1 MSTEFANTAQQ
12 RWRSDVFLSFRGKD
26 TRRTFTSH
34 LYYSL
39 KENGVNVFMD
49 DTELLRGEDI
59 SSELTEAIRSSRLSV
74 IVFSGSYASS
84 RCCLQEL
91 VEILECRNSIGQ
103 IVLPVFYDID
113 PSDVRRQSGSFEKAF
128 MEHESKAASDEEKEV
143 VARWRAALT
152 EAGKLSGW
160 DMTNLAN
167 GKEAKIVRDIA
178 CRIWNELKNTLLD
191 VAIYPVG
198 LNPRLDLISERL
210 HLGSR
215 GVLFVGISGI
225 GGIGKT
231 TLAKAVYNQLFRNF
245 EAASFTAN
253 AREISCK
260 QPNGL
265 VLLQEQLLRDITKQR
280 KIKLDNI
287 YRGINVIKERLC
299 SRRVLIVLDDL
310 SDTEQLRALARER
323 EWFGS
328 GSRIIITT
336 RDLDLLKEIKVDY
349 EYMLEKLNDT
359 ESLQLLSWHAFRNPH
374 PKEEYVD
381 LSKTIIEYCQGLPLA
396 LEVLGSLLL
405 DRSVEEWRSAFAKLK
420 RAPPARIQSQL
431 KLSFDALSDDNE
443 KDLFLDIACF
453 FVGHDKDYVIKIL
466 NGCSLSA
473 EIGLSILINRCLV
486 KINRGNQ
493 LEMHDLIR
501 DTGREI
507 VCKESPRNPGNRSRL
522 WSQSDVLTTLQNHL
536 GTHQVEGLKL
546 DSPDLCEV
554 HICTEAFAK
563 MCQLRLLQL
572 NNVHVHGDYGLLS
585 KELRWLQWRG
595 FPLNFIPDGFSMG
608 NLVAIDMQSSKL
620 RATWKD
626 TKICCHSSFLHKI
639 HLFKRGDTCVIVFF
653 SIFQLVGNLKV
664 LNLSGSPFLT
674 KTPDFSN
681 IPSLEQL
688 ILADCSELK
697 SVDQSIGHLERLV
710 KMNLQNCRKLRCL
723 PSSICMVK
731 SLQTLDISGCSSI
744 DRLSDDLGDLYS
756 LSVLCADRTAI
767 TQLPTSM
774 VSLKK
779 LAVLSFSG
787 CKASTSGSVSS
798 LIWSCISEREVPKR
812 DDAIPAQFGS
822 LRSLISLDLSRND
835 FSRLPA
841 AISCLPKLLS
851 INMERCAK
859 LEFIPDMPPSLSTLN
874 ANNCISLERIS
885 LSTCR
890 NTQILGLVN
899 CSKLV
904 EIFGLDQWKA
914 GGSIRFDGCK
924 NLSTKFK
931 EFLMKNWEGG
941 RFVIPGNNIP
951 EWFQYKSVIPSISF
965 QLPPCND
972 CKLKLIT
979 LGIVYTPNTG
989 PTLDVECPLFTLTD
1003 KASKLNLTDYLG
1015 RVFPNFP
1022 LPSEDH
1028 TFMFHLTPSDI
1039 MGGSGHRYTKVQL
1052 DLDCDSRWT
1061 IKAIGVHL
1069 QISVCPRCQLSHM
1082 GNSVVGSSSLITT
1095 HEMLRCDHLDA
1106 TAAISDVGAG
1116 PLDCPFKESLEHKR
1130 MRYELP

>member
-536 GTHQVEGLKL
+536 
-546 DSPDLCEV
+546 
-554 HICTEAFAK
+554 
-563 MCQLRLLQL
+563 
-572 NNVHVHGDYGLLS
+572 
-585 KELRWLQWRG
+585 
-595 FPLNFIPDGFSMG
+595 
-608 NLVAIDMQSSKL
+608 
-620 RATWKD
+620 
-626 TKICCHSSFLHKI
+626 
-639 HLFKRGDTCVIVFF
+639 
-653 SIFQLVGNLKV
+653 LVGNLKV

-812 DDAIPAQFGS
+812 GNQLTTTLSGLISLTKLSLRDCNLSDDAIPAQFGS

>member
-1 MSTEFANTAQQ
+1 MSTEFADFAQQ
-12 RWRSDVFLSFRGKD
+12 RWRYDVFLSFRGED
-26 TRRTFTSH
+26 TRRNFTSH

-49 DTELLRGEDI
+49 DTKLPRGEDV
-59 SSELTEAIRSSRLSV
+59 SSQLTEAIRSSRMSV

-84 RCCLQEL
+84 RWCLQEL
-91 VEILECRNSIGQ
+91 VEILECMNSIGQ

-113 PSDVRRQSGSFEKAF
+113 PSNVRRQSGSFEKAF

-245 EAASFTAN
+245 EAASFIAN

-359 ESLQLLSWHAFRNPH
+359 ESLQLFSWHAFRNLH
-374 PKEEYVD
+374 PKEEYVK

-405 DRSVEEWRSAFAKLK
+405 DRSVEEWRSALAKLK
-420 RAPPARIQSQL
+420 RAPPARVQSQL

-501 DTGREI
+501 DMGREI

-546 DSPDLCEV
+546 DSPVFSEV
-554 HICTEAFAK
+554 QIGTEALAK
-563 MCQLRLLQL
+563 MSRLRLLWL
-572 NNVHVHGDYGLLS
+572 DCLHVHGDYGLLP
-585 KELRWLQWRG
+585 KELRWLRWHR
-595 FPLNFIPDGFSMG
+595 FPLNFIPDGFYMG
-608 NLVAIDMQSSKL
+608 NLVGIDMQYSKL
-620 RATWKD
+620 QATWKA
-626 TKICCHSSFLHKI
+626 TKL
-639 HLFKRGDTCVIVFF
+639 LR
-653 SIFQLVGNLKV
+653 NLKV
-664 LNLSGSPFLT
+664 LNLSHSPFLT

-681 IPSLEQL
+681 LPSLEEL
-688 ILADCSELK
+688 ILEDCSELK
-697 SVDQSIGHLERLV
+697 SVDQSIGYLKRLV
-710 KMNLQNCRKLRCL
+710 AVNLRDCRKLRCL
-723 PSSICMVK
+723 PGSICRVK

-744 DRLSDDLGDLYS
+744 DRLPDDLGDLYS
-756 LSVLCADRTAI
+756 LSVLFADETAI
-767 TQLPTSM
+767 TQLPPSM

-779 LAVLSFSG
+779 LKLLSLSG
-787 CKASTSGSVSS
+787 CDKMSTSGPVSS
-798 LIWSCISEREVPKR
+798 LVWSWISERKVPNR
-812 DDAIPAQFGS
+812 SNQLTTTLSGLISLTELSLRDCNLSDDAIPEQFGS
-822 LRSLISLDLSRND
+822 LRSLSSLDLSRND

-841 AISCLPKLLS
+841 AISRLPKLLS
-851 INMERCAK
+851 INMESCTK
-859 LEFIPDMPPSLSTLN
+859 LAFIPDMPLSLSILN

-890 NTQILGLVN
+890 NTEMLGLMN

-904 EIFGLDQWKA
+904 EIFGLDSWKA

-924 NLSTKFK
+924 NLSTEFK
-931 EFLMKNWEGG
+931 EFLVKNWEGG
-941 RFVIPGNNIP
+941 RFVIPGSDIP
-951 EWFQYKSVIPSISF
+951 EWFQYQSVSPSISF

-989 PTLDVECPLFTLTD
+989 PTLDVECPSFTLTD
-1003 KASKLNLTDYLG
+1003 KASKLNLTDYLE
-1015 RVFPNFP
+1015 RVFPECP

-1039 MGGSGHRYTKVQL
+1039 MGVSGRRYTKVQL
-1052 DLDCDSRWT
+1052 DLDCDTRWT

-1069 QISVCPRCQLSHM
+1069 QISVCPRCQLSHT
-1082 GNSVVGSSSLITT
+1082 GNSVAGSSSLITT
-1095 HEMLRCDHLDA
+1095 QEMMRCGHLDA
-1106 TAAISDVGAG
+1106 TAAISDVRAG
-1116 PLDCPFKESLEHKR
+1116 PVDCPFKESPEHKK

>member
-1 MSTEFANTAQQ
+1 MSTEFADFAQQ
-12 RWRSDVFLSFRGKD
+12 RWRYDVFLSFRGED
-26 TRRTFTSH
+26 TRRNFTSH

-49 DTELLRGEDI
+49 DTKLPRGEDV
-59 SSELTEAIRSSRLSV
+59 SSQLTEAIRSSRMSV

-84 RCCLQEL
+84 RWCLQEL
-91 VEILECRNSIGQ
+91 VEILECMNSIGQ

-113 PSDVRRQSGSFEKAF
+113 PSNVRRQSGSFEKAF

-198 LNPRLDLISERL
+198 LDPRLDLISERL

-245 EAASFTAN
+245 EAASFIAN

-359 ESLQLLSWHAFRNPH
+359 ESLQLFSWHAFRNLH
-374 PKEEYVD
+374 PKEEYVK
-381 LSKTIIEYCQGLPLA
+381 LSKTIIEYCQGLPLV

-405 DRSVEEWRSAFAKLK
+405 DRSVEEWRSALAKLK
-420 RAPPARIQSQL
+420 RAPPARVQSQL

-501 DTGREI
+501 DMGREI

-546 DSPDLCEV
+546 DSPVFSEV
-554 HICTEAFAK
+554 QIGTEALAK
-563 MCQLRLLQL
+563 MSRLRLLWL
-572 NNVHVHGDYGLLS
+572 DCLHVHGDYGLLP
-585 KELRWLQWRG
+585 KELRWLRWHR
-595 FPLNFIPDGFSMG
+595 FPLNFIPDGFYMG
-608 NLVAIDMQSSKL
+608 NLVGIDMQYSKL
-620 RATWKD
+620 QATWKA
-626 TKICCHSSFLHKI
+626 TKL
-639 HLFKRGDTCVIVFF
+639 LR
-653 SIFQLVGNLKV
+653 NLKV
-664 LNLSGSPFLT
+664 LNLSHSPFLT

-681 IPSLEQL
+681 LPSLEEL
-688 ILADCSELK
+688 ILEDCSELK
-697 SVDQSIGHLERLV
+697 SVDQSIGYLKRLV
-710 KMNLQNCRKLRCL
+710 AVNLRDCRKLRCL
-723 PSSICMVK
+723 PGSICRVK

-744 DRLSDDLGDLYS
+744 DRLPDDLGDLYS
-756 LSVLCADRTAI
+756 LSVLFADETAI
-767 TQLPTSM
+767 TQLPPSM
-774 VSLKK
+774 
-779 LAVLSFSG
+779 
-787 CKASTSGSVSS
+787 
-798 LIWSCISEREVPKR
+798 
-812 DDAIPAQFGS
+812 
-822 LRSLISLDLSRND
+822 
-835 FSRLPA
+835 
-841 AISCLPKLLS
+841 
-851 INMERCAK
+851 
-859 LEFIPDMPPSLSTLN
+859 
-874 ANNCISLERIS
+874 
-885 LSTCR
+885 
-890 NTQILGLVN
+890 
-899 CSKLV
+899 
-904 EIFGLDQWKA
+904 
-914 GGSIRFDGCK
+914 
-924 NLSTKFK
+924 
-931 EFLMKNWEGG
+931 NWEGG
-941 RFVIPGNNIP
+941 RFVIPGSDIP
-951 EWFQYKSVIPSISF
+951 EWFQYQSVSPSISF

-989 PTLDVECPLFTLTD
+989 PTLDVECPSFTLTD
-1003 KASKLNLTDYLG
+1003 KASKLNLTDYLE
-1015 RVFPNFP
+1015 RVFPECP

-1039 MGGSGHRYTKVQL
+1039 MGVSGRRYTKVQL
-1052 DLDCDSRWT
+1052 DLDCDTRWT

-1069 QISVCPRCQLSHM
+1069 QISVCPRCQLSHT
-1082 GNSVVGSSSLITT
+1082 GNSVAGSSSLITT
-1095 HEMLRCDHLDA
+1095 QEMMRCGHLDA
-1106 TAAISDVGAG
+1106 TAAISDVRAG
-1116 PLDCPFKESLEHKR
+1116 PVDCPFKESPEHKK